1 MPTKK
6 KETSYDRL
14 NKIIKKHQ
22 RENKTIKIKSSPTNY
37 TDSNGLSGQHYLKH

>member
-14 NKIIKKHQ
+14 NKIIKQHQ
-22 RENKTIKIKSSPTNY
+22 RENKNIKIEYSPTNY
-37 TDSNGLSGQHYLKH
+37 TDNNGVSGANYLQH